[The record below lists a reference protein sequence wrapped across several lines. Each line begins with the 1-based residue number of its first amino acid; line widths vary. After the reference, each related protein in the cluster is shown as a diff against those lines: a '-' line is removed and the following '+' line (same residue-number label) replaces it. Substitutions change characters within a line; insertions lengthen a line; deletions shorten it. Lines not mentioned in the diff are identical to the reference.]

1 MEANSLTKKRR
12 KYNSKIKTIRFYL
25 KDYYDNKEFSILNYE
40 NNIATTQYNF
50 LNDIYDQYDQD
61 FKSNPQNYDY
71 DINNKIRKCT
81 IHIVHILESIL
92 IKYKK
97 RIKEID
103 KELFE

>member
-12 KYNSKIKTIRFYL
+12 KYNSKVNNIKYYL
-25 KDYYDNKEFSILNYE
+25 QDYYNNKEFSIICYP

-50 LNDIYDQYDQD
+50 LNDIYNHYDQD
-61 FKSNPQNYDY
+61 FKSNPQKYDY
-71 DINNKIRKCT
+71 DINIKNRKCT
-81 IHIVHILESIL
+81 LHVVHVLESVL